1 MRHLV
6 SDALGGPRTS
16 RAVQSGERLA
26 VRTAAPLASVAP
38 GAPWRAWRAHAGGRE
53 NGRAFGQRRTGRAVA
68 RLAGARWRR
77 NHLADRPIPPRR
89 QITAHSISLIPR
101 CRTQPRQP
109 DGESTGLF
117 SSLSRL
123 GG

>member
-1 MRHLV
+1 MRAC
-6 SDALGGPRTS
+6 DIWCRT
-16 RAVQSGERLA
+16 
-26 VRTAAPLASVAP
+26 
-38 GAPWRAWRAHAGGRE
+38 PWRAPHKPGGAIWRAVGSE